1 MRTAAV
7 KRLSENPMEFDEKTD
22 SSSVI
27 LGKRKRASSSNA
39 ILDYLKQSDAK
50 DSAQNEIRLQ
60 IQRQE
65 LELRQRELEVKKM
78 EAENMRM
85 ILMELMK
92 KNQ

>member
-1 MRTAAV
+1 
-7 KRLSENPMEFDEKTD
+7 MEFDEKTD

-78 EAENMRM
+78 EAENMRI

>member
-1 MRTAAV
+1 
-7 KRLSENPMEFDEKTD
+7 MEFFEKTD

-27 LGKRKRASSSNA
+27 LGKRKRTSSSNA